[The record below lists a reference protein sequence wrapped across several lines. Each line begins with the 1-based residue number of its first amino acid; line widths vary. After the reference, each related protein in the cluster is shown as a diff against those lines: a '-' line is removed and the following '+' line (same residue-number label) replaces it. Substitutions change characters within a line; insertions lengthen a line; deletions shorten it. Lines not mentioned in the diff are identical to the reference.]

1 MTPIGP
7 TFQRMGRLVRDVSRK
22 LNKQVELV
30 LSGEETE
37 LDKTVVQAIGDPLV
51 HMVRNSIDHGI
62 ESPEARK
69 AAGKP
74 VQGRVELSAC
84 HRDGNVQVVIRD
96 DGRGLDREKL
106 IAKATEKGLIQ
117 PGQALTDS
125 EAFALIFAPGFS
137 TATVV
142 TDVSGRGVGMD
153 VVRKNVERLRGK
165 IEIESQL
172 GKGTTFTIRL
182 PLTLAIIDGMVVR
195 VGRERFIIPTISI
208 RQALNLPAEKVST
221 VQHRGRMCDFR
232 GRLVPLVSLSG
243 LYHLANGDEQSE
255 CMTVI
260 AEYDNKQIGLVV
272 DELIGQQQVV
282 IKSLDTRFHAVRGV
296 SGAAIL
302 GDGRVGLILDV
313 GGVAAAF
320 NEWHSSPVRQ
330 EEELAAELVS
340 A

>member
-1 MTPIGP
+1 
-7 TFQRMGRLVRDVSRK
+7 
-22 LNKQVELV
+22 
-30 LSGEETE
+30 
-37 LDKTVVQAIGDPLV
+37 
-51 HMVRNSIDHGI
+51 
-62 ESPEARK
+62 
-69 AAGKP
+69 
-74 VQGRVELSAC
+74 
-84 HRDGNVQVVIRD
+84 VIRD

-106 IAKATEKGLIQ
+106 IAKAAEKGLIQ
-117 PGQALTDS
+117 PGQVLTDA
-125 EAFALIFAPGFS
+125 EAYALIFAPGFS
-137 TATVV
+137 TAAVV

-153 VVRKNVERLRGK
+153 VVRKNVEKLRGK
-165 IEIESQL
+165 IEIESEL
-172 GKGTTFTIRL
+172 GQGTIFTIRL

-208 RQALNLPAEKVST
+208 RQALKLQTEQVST
-221 VQHRGRMCDFR
+221 VQQRGRMCDFR
-232 GRLVPLVSLSG
+232 GRLVPLVPLAR
-243 LYHLANGDEQSE
+243 LYQFAGTEKSDE

-320 NEWHSSPVRQ
+320 DDWHSSEQSQTKTPT
-330 EEELAAELVS
+330 AALV
-340 A
+340 AAA